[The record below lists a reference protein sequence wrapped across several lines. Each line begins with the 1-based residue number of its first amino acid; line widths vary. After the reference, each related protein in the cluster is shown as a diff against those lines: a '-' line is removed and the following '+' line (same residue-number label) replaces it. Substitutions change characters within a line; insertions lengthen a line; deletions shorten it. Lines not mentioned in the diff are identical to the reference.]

1 MKAKY
6 VAPTLRAH
14 GTLEA
19 LTHNTRQGRRLDRTE
34 QAGTSLDDLLT
45 S

>member
-14 GTLEA
+14 GTLED
-19 LTHNTRQGRRLDRTE
+19 LTQANRRGAV
-34 QAGTSLDDLLT
+34 QDLQNGCRSRNDQVT
-45 S
+45 FS